1 MRKLLAVIGLSALLF
16 GCGGDDA
23 GGNVNIVSNN
33 GSSDNGQSSNT
44 EQLAYVWDA
53 TVTSQEIKFSGSV
66 KWSAKSDDNCKNWCY
81 PVKSSDTS
89 DKIVLW
95 VSPNI
100 TNKARSGKVTIQYGG
115 KTQEISVSQPA
126 FTGNLDEY
134 DYHLP
139 VIFHVMYKNKS
150 DKTQY
155 PDKSQFTKILNAV
168 NKLYADNQMHIVFEM
183 AKYNDDGDE
192 LEEPGIIRKEVDFD
206 ELSADDFFKDED
218 YSDDVQNLK
227 KYINIFVFRFAQT
240 SEETTT
246 LGYSSQPILPTD
258 YKLDLLVS
266 TDATNDYAYL
276 TTPFGVCI
284 NNKYI
289 NEWQDEGYVK
299 TTYIVS
305 TVAHELGHYIGLLH
319 TFSEQECEEDDG
331 CDDTHISDYENY
343 ISYIEKY
350 QNDEIAKGRD
360 PNTFTFKELGTRTD
374 CKTGE
379 EFLADNIMD
388 YAYTLSDVF
397 TAQQKARTRHVLKYG
412 SLVPGPKLID
422 YNTTGIVTKQRAA
435 GRRAALLPGMVQTD
449 PCPPMPVRH
458 LYPAGLK

>member
-1 MRKLLAVIGLSALLF
+1 MRKLLAVIGLSALLIA
-16 GCGGDDA
+16 CGGDDA
-23 GGNVNIVSNN
+23 GGNVTIVPDN
-33 GSSDNGQSSNT
+33 GSSGNGQSSNT
-44 EQLAYVWDA
+44 EQLAYTWDA
-53 TVTSQEIKFSGSV
+53 TVTSQEIKLSGSV

-139 VIFHVMYKNKS
+139 VVFHVMYKNKS

-168 NKLYADNQMHIVFEM
+168 NKLYADNQMHIVFEL

-192 LEEPGIIRKEVDFD
+192 LEEPGIIREEVDFD
-206 ELSADDFFKDED
+206 TMDSDAFLKDED
-218 YSDDVQNLK
+218 YSDIVLNLK
-227 KYINIFVFRFAQT
+227 KYINIFVFNFAQISKDKT
-240 SEETTT
+240 SLGITT
-246 LGYSSQPILPTD
+246 LPILPTSHE
-258 YKLDLLVS
+258 LDLLTT
-266 TDATNDYAYL
+266 TDDVNEYAYL

-299 TTYIVS
+299 STYIVS

-319 TFSEQECEEDDG
+319 TFSENECEDDDG

-343 ISYIEKY
+343 ISYVEKY
-350 QNDEIAKGRD
+350 QEDEIAKGRD
-360 PNTFTFKELGTRTD
+360 PNSFNIKEVATRTD

-388 YAYTLSDVF
+388 YAYTLCDVF

-422 YNTTGIVTKQRAA
+422 YNTTGIVIKQRAA
-435 GRRAALLPGMVQTD
+435 GRRAALLPGMVKTA
-449 PCPPMPVRH
+449 PCPQIPVRH
-458 LYPAGLK
+458 WSQIGLK